1 MKETRML
8 ALVRP
13 AAFAAAALLL
23 AIGSGVAAEKAQAS
37 LTDALAGNTLSAV
50 LFLPHEAPA
59 GGGSLDRV
67 MFQAYLRPDG
77 SALMRRWEPARN
89 AYSTVAER
97 RWSVSGS
104 TLCLDFPP
112 GERVSR
118 TCVDIHVWG
127 PRVAGNS
134 TGAGQFAMLDG
145 DIEPGNSIS
154 AAR

>member
-1 MKETRML
+1 MRAQVRSA
-8 ALVRP
+8 ALV
-13 AAFAAAALLL
+13 AAALLL
-23 AIGSGVAAEKAQAS
+23 AMGHGAVAQHAPPP
-37 LTDALAGNTLSAV
+37 LTDALTGNTLSAV
-50 LFLPHEAPA
+50 LFLPHEAA

-67 MFQAYLRPDG
+67 VFQAYLRPDG

-89 AYSTVAER
+89 AYSALAER

-112 GERVSR
+112 NERVPR
-118 TCVDIHVWG
+118 TCVEIHVWG

-134 TGAGQFAMLDG
+134 TGPGQFAMLDG
-145 DIEPGNSIS
+145 DIEPGNSVS